1 MNQITPTAKTNVQNR
16 NFKRILP
23 KNHSFKKKPG
33 NEEDLTKVI
42 ISPVLSTT
50 VEQKKGQTAQW

>member
-1 MNQITPTAKTNVQNR
+1 MKQINPTAKTNVQNR
-16 NFKRILP
+16 NFTRIVP

-33 NEEDLTKVI
+33 NEEDLAKLI

-50 VEQKKGQTAQW
+50 VEQKKR